1 MDNKKFKFML
11 GMVLLAIIVCIILWI
26 MAIVGSMHLTD
37 GCFYRYN
44 FDEQGNL
51 KNSDSVSDTAILRAS
66 ANYTGVDN
74 GDGSIA
80 LDPGSYGKWS
90 NSNMRLKPNQKV
102 RFSIKG
108 EVSLCRAYV
117 PINNLQQVSGLDV
130 DGKRIPIPRVE
141 EQDKEPISMIMDARD
156 PNWKNLT
163 ELYRNDEYYVAILKD
178 QKTPATSTSVYNNFT
193 KTNVVADCSEGSRT
207 YNPICGRYTL
217 WNGDQWY
224 RSNCYFLEKC
234 YLCHCRC
241 ETVTGL
247 PYWPGDEDTCHSVS
261 GDWNCDWC
269 SCWDDMYA
277 RAPEPYLNDG
287 WNTSPW
293 TDNIASVTNLV
304 NHNCRS
310 EALYMMTNFQ
320 FQKYFWLSADTPGGL
335 MTRMNSNINPPDPTS
350 AGSGYSFAKIVD
362 DQSFYNNSNDYKIIK
377 HEIYNDSNVGY
388 LQYRLGRTNN
398 DHANNTGGYV
408 LNIKQTKCRRFNG
421 NGMNDVI
428 EGRGVV
434 QYVIAGYGE
443 DPNTM
448 TNPTIE
454 SIFVDV
460 DGQGSITAP
469 SDKEGYLWMKIRNAP
484 QDYPDSLGQ
493 YNVSF
498 FVDMA
503 HGGFFNDVLNPLFE
517 GLKTKIKDASL
528 TVFKNMTCYQG
539 IGGAG
544 NCTNFFNYI
553 KGLLILYIMFYG
565 MMFLLGM
572 VQISQTDL
580 VTRVVKIALVAG
592 LMNNQTF
599 EFFSQYVFD
608 FVTGFSD
615 SIIANM
621 SGYKLATGTAATSNP
636 FMFMDEVFT
645 KFFLSA
651 TFAAQIMALLS
662 MGINGILYFI
672 IIFVCIGMI
681 MVVGFR
687 AIAVYLMAYL
697 AIAVLIG
704 IAPLFLTFI
713 LFERTKYL
721 FENWVKFTFRYMME
735 PTIMLA
741 GIIILMQL
749 FTIYLDYV
757 IGYSVCWKCAIP
769 FKLPFP
775 GIPGFD
781 PAFLDV
787 ELFCF
792 NWFAPWGYDHRSSS
806 MGVNMTNMVILLM
819 LAYCMWG
826 YIEFAS
832 KITAK
837 LIGAAGPSA
846 TAMGGKMSGAIEG
859 KALGAVGL
867 DAESRKAIKTDV
879 KARLTSMGKGP
890 GESSLK
896 GNRLDRD
903 AGGMEKKGGKKPP
916 PVPSRET
923 QEYKDKKEKYG
934 DKKEKETGKTPP
946 PLPSKKHSGYEKGNK
961 NIDAQKRERSS
972 FSSPETKENKAGGDG
987 MSSQKVGGGG
997 GTPPPLPSRN
1007 TKTLN
1012 DDKQKILGDKDRIL
1026 GNKEGSGGTS
1036 GSGPTTQRPE
1046 LPKSPQE
1053 QQIGD
1058 KDKILGNKEVSGGTG
1073 VSGPT
1078 TQRPELPKSPQ
1089 EQPKEKGEVK
1099 SGVPPQGKNE
1109 TGGTKGFDPGKAG
1122 LGKTPISKEQREAYL
1137 KNSRNSGPGIGN
1149 KSTKSE
1155 PPQVER
1161 KTSEKLTKS
1170 SGEGEEKK

>member
-117 PINNLQQVSGLDV
+117 PINNLQQVSDLDV
-130 DGKRIPIPRVE
+130 DAKRIPIPRVE

-163 ELYRNDEYYVAILKD
+163 ELFRNDEYYVAILKD

-224 RSNCYFLEKC
+224 HSNCYYLEKC
-234 YLCHCRC
+234 YLCDCGCFMRG
-241 ETVTGL
+241 TGWD
-247 PYWPGDEDTCHSVS
+247 YWPGDEQTCNDVS
-261 GDWNCDWC
+261 GDWKCKWC
-269 SCWDDMYA
+269 ACWDDINA
-277 RAPEPYLNDG
+277 RAPEPYLNNG
-287 WNTSPW
+287 RNTSPW
-293 TDNIASVTNLV
+293 IDNIASVTNLV
-304 NHNCRS
+304 NHNCGS
-310 EALYMMTNFQ
+310 EMPYMMTIFQ
-320 FQKYFWLSADTPGGL
+320 TQKYFWLSADTPGGL
-335 MTRMNSNINPPDPTS
+335 MTRMNSNINPSDPTS

-388 LQYRLGRTNN
+388 LQYRLGRINN
-398 DHANNTGGYV
+398 DHVNNTGGYV

-517 GLKTKIKDASL
+517 GLKTKIKDAST

-615 SIIANM
+615 NIIANM

-867 DAESRKAIKTDV
+867 DAESRKAIKKDM
-879 KARLTSMGKGP
+879 KARLTSMNKGP
-890 GESSLK
+890 GEASLK
-896 GNRLDRD
+896 GNRLDGD
-903 AGGMEKKGGKKPP
+903 SGKGEGKTSPP
-916 PVPSRET
+916 LSSKET
-923 QEYKDKKEKYG
+923 TDPKDKKEKEG
-934 DKKEKETGKTPP
+934 DQKEKETGKTPP
-946 PLPSKKHSGYEKGNK
+946 PLPSKEHSGYEKGNK
-961 NIDAQKRERSS
+961 NIDAQKRERSGV
-972 FSSPETKENKAGGDG
+972 SSPEIKENKAGGEV

-997 GTPPPLPSRN
+997 GTPPSLSSGN
-1007 TKTLN
+1007 TQALK
-1012 DDKQKILGDKDRIL
+1012 GDKERIL
-1026 GNKEGSGGTS
+1026 GG
-1036 GSGPTTQRPE
+1036 
-1046 LPKSPQE
+1046 
-1053 QQIGD
+1053 
-1058 KDKILGNKEVSGGTG
+1058 KDKILGNKEASGGTSG
-1073 VSGPT
+1073 SGGPT
-1078 TQRPELPKSPQ
+1078 TERTSLPRTEQ

-1161 KTSEKLTKS
+1161 NDKALKKRDD
-1170 SGEGEEKK
+1170 EKK